1 MLTFNAILRHEG
13 VEPAKVR
20 LVRHQDNRAI
30 VSCTPYNLWRAGD
43 GRLEL
48 YQRIQ
53 RREVFEIG
61 SALATFVAT
70 PSDETLFVGLYHVD
84 GIGIAPPGT
93 IDPVIQAER
102 GGFHLYDIRRE
113 ELLSDYAGHLVIDW
127 GKGFRVGCN
136 APTAKTSWS

>member
-1 MLTFNAILRHEG
+1 MLTFNTILRSEG
-13 VEPAKVR
+13 VDPTKVR

-61 SALATFVAT
+61 STLASFVAT
-70 PSDETLFVGLYHVD
+70 PADETLFVGLYHVD
-84 GIGIAPPGT
+84 GIGVAPPAPLT
-93 IDPVIQAER
+93 PSSKLNALVFTFTTYSER
-102 GGFHLYDIRRE
+102 NFYLIM
-113 ELLSDYAGHLVIDW
+113 
-127 GKGFRVGCN
+127 
-136 APTAKTSWS
+136 